1 MEGEDTVTRNLQKE
15 LEAAAHDTP
24 GVDPP
29 PASREK
35 SGCSL
40 LTPEK
45 ERRVPLFSGS
55 PSFEFQSAGAA
66 SKRPAAAP
74 APPPD
79 ERTYTRDEVEV
90 MITTAIRNYAQS
102 LPQDNRP
109 KRDLRRSLNEGRTDD
124 EGDSYSENRGG
135 DSHGVR
141 TEVDSLRRD
150 MNELKALRNRSMRD
164 LVGSSP
170 FAKHLDDDPIPASY
184 RPISFEY
191 NGTSDPAEHLS
202 RFNNTASL
210 HQLTEG
216 VRCRAFAT
224 TLAGPAQ
231 AWFGLLPS
239 GSMQSFEQF
248 AKAFMN
254 QFASSKKCKKTSL
267 SLFSIRQKE
276 KESLRS
282 YIKRFTSA
290 TLEVPTTSDEVLMAA
305 LSQGLRDDEFFRAL
319 ALEPSPDF
327 DNLLERASRFI
338 NLEEARQQKV
348 EESHQAT
355 NVRVSEVKR
364 GKEPMLPRRDANIP
378 SRSIVP
384 DAKGSRF
391 QSYQP
396 LTAPLSQVLYAIE
409 KRADL
414 RWPRTARGAPRRDP
428 TLGTFCRF
436 HNEYGHTTDDC
447 AHLKDEVERLIRDNK
462 IGDFVKIDSPRGQK
476 REAQF
481 GNPPRAPPPP
491 PAPKRGYIQM
501 ISGGPTGGDTHRA
514 RRRHLGSLKN
524 NHEVCQI
531 STPKY
536 RHYPTISFSPED
548 ETDLD
553 DFHCDPLLITI
564 NVGGYDV
571 ARAFVDPGSSV
582 DVISYEC
589 FLQMELDLPVFPVTT
604 AIFGFTGGS
613 LTPIGQ
619 VKIPVTIG
627 TPPRTRTQTVN
638 FVIVEG
644 SPTSYNIVIGRPML
658 HTFRAVP
665 STIHQKLKFPVGG
678 MVGEVRGD
686 QAQSRS
692 CYVEMVKI
700 AEKGRR
706 DTLTKEDLG
715 DEKRPRVDPDDKVNH
730 VQPMDELM
738 TIDLVPGMMKQTRI
752 SKDLEPP
759 LRDELIALLR
769 SNEDIF
775 AWQPSD
781 LTGISPRTAV
791 HRLNLRPECRP
802 VKQKR
807 RHFGT
812 EKDEIIQKEVQRL
825 LEIGHIREIQ
835 FPTWLSNAVLV
846 QKANGQWRMC
856 IDFRDLNKA
865 CPKDDYPLPRIDQ
878 LVDATAGC
886 ELLSMMDASQ
896 GYHQIPL
903 DEKDQPAVSFVTAT
917 GTYCY
922 VVMPFGLKNAG
933 ATYQRLMDRMFR
945 AQLGRNIEVYVDDML
960 VKSKRRSTHL
970 ADLAETFATLR
981 LYGMKLNPAKCAFA
995 VQAGKFLGYIVNREG
1010 IKVNQDKVEAVLQMT
1025 PPRSIKEVQSLAGKV
1040 VALAR
1045 FISRMADKSLPFF
1058 KLLRKTA
1065 QFEWTTECQLA
1076 FEALKRSLT
1085 CLPILSTPEKGE
1097 TLFVY
1102 LSVGDESISSVLF
1115 KEVNN
1120 QQRPIY
1126 YTSKILTTSESR
1138 YSEVEKIPYALVL
1151 TTRRLRPYFL
1161 SHTMVIRTSLPLRQT
1176 LGQPTASGRIVK
1188 WAIELGQYE
1197 IQYQPRTSVKGQALA
1212 DFIRETTRIPIE
1224 KEWKIYVDGSST
1236 TSGAGA
1242 GIIVIDPT
1250 GTEVEF
1256 AVRLPR
1262 VSNNEAEY
1270 EAFIR
1275 GMEIAQELGARVVRI
1290 YSDSQ
1295 LVIHQLEGDYETKND
1310 RMKSYVN
1317 KARAVQETFEV
1328 CTMHQ
1333 IPRNDNQRADFL
1345 AKVGSS
1351 VVDCIERK
1359 ITILIAPTPTP
1370 GIMTIDEEP
1379 DWRTPLFKYF
1389 RGERA
1394 GTKREQHRLAYKAR
1408 HFYVRHGTLYKRNF
1422 TTVDARCLGKQEV
1435 THVLDEV
1442 HRGGCGEH
1450 GGARALMQKLHRAG
1464 YYWPG
1469 MKKDTYRYVQ
1479 HCIQCQKYASLIHKP
1494 GEEMTIMSAPCP
1506 FAQWGIDLVGPFPQ
1520 TTGRKKF
1527 IIVAVDYF
1535 TKWVEAEALSKIS
1548 EDEVMHFIW
1557 KNICCRFGLPRSLV
1571 SDNGTQ
1577 FNGKKIRAWCEEMKI
1592 AQKFV
1597 AVAHPQA
1604 NGQVE
1609 SVNRTIVNG
1618 LKKRLDELGGSWVDE
1633 LPSVLWSYRTTSKA
1647 ATGETPFRLTYGT
1660 EAVIPVEVAM
1670 DTLRIAAFDEVTN
1683 DDALRSQL
1691 DEVFDLRE
1699 TAYLHM
1705 ERSKNLIKAR
1715 YDQGVRSRSFQIGDL
1730 VLRRADALK
1739 HTGKLEANWEGPYTV
1754 TRCLA
1759 GGGYEL
1765 ADIDGKPLPRA
1776 WNIIHLKRFFA

>member
-1 MEGEDTVTRNLQKE
+1 MEEEGTITRNLQKE
-15 LEAAAHDTP
+15 LDAAVHDTP

-29 PASREK
+29 SDLREK

-45 ERRVPLFSGS
+45 DRRIPLFSGS
-55 PSFEFQSAGAA
+55 PSFEFQSGGAA
-66 SKRPAAAP
+66 SKRPATAP
-74 APPPD
+74 APSPD
-79 ERTYTRDEVEV
+79 ERTYTRGEVEA
-90 MITTAIRNYAQS
+90 MITTAIRNYTQN

-109 KRDLRRSLNEGRTDD
+109 KRDLRRSQNEGRAED
-124 EGDSYSENRGG
+124 ECDSYSENRGG
-135 DSHGVR
+135 NSHGVR

-150 MNELKALRNRSMRD
+150 IDELKALRSGPTRD
-164 LVGSSP
+164 LAGSGP
-170 FAKHLDDDPIPASY
+170 FAKHLHDDPIPANY
-184 RPISFEY
+184 RPILFEY

-216 VRCRAFAT
+216 VKCRAFVT

-231 AWFGLLPS
+231 AWFGLLLP
-239 GSMQSFEQF
+239 GSIHSFGQF

-348 EESHQAT
+348 EESHQTT

-364 GKEPMLPRRDANIP
+364 GKESMLPRRDANIP

-396 LTAPLSQVLYAIE
+396 LTAPLSQVLYSIE

-462 IGDFVKIDSPRGQK
+462 IGEFVKIDPPRGQK

-481 GNPPRAPPPP
+481 GNPARVPPPP
-491 PAPKRGYIQM
+491 PMPKRGYIQM

-524 NHEVCQI
+524 QREVCQI
-531 STPKY
+531 STQKS
-536 RHYPTISFSPED
+536 RQYPTISFGPED
-548 ETDLD
+548 EGDLD

-604 AIFGFTGGS
+604 PIFGFTGGS

-627 TPPRTRTQTVN
+627 TPPRTRTQAVN

-665 STIHQKLKFPVGG
+665 STIHQKLKFPVDG

-686 QAQSRS
+686 QTQSRS
-692 CYVEMVKI
+692 CYVEMVKL

-706 DTLTKEDLG
+706 DTLTREDLG
-715 DEKRPRVDPDDKVNH
+715 DEKRPRVDPEDKINH

-738 TIDLVPGMMKQTRI
+738 MIDLVPGMMKQTRI

-781 LTGISPRTAV
+781 LTGISPRTVV

-812 EKDEIIQKEVQRL
+812 EKDEIRHKEVQRL
-825 LEIGHIREIQ
+825 LDIGHIREIQ

-960 VKSKRRSTHL
+960 VKSKRRYTHL

-995 VQAGKFLGYIVNREG
+995 VQAGKFLGYVVNREG

-1058 KLLRKTA
+1058 KILRKTA
-1065 QFEWTTECQLA
+1065 QFEWNNECQLA
-1076 FEALKRSLT
+1076 FDALKRSLI

-1115 KEVNN
+1115 KEVDN
-1120 QQRPIY
+1120 QQKPIY

-1138 YSEVEKIPYALVL
+1138 YSEVEKIAYALVNL
-1151 TTRRLRPYFL
+1151 
-1161 SHTMVIRTSLPLRQT
+1161 LRQD
-1176 LGQPTASGRIVK
+1176 
-1188 WAIELGQYE
+1188 ELLNGPSNWDSTRSS
-1197 IQYQPRTSVKGQALA
+1197 IKPGTSVKGQALV

-1295 LVIHQLEGDYETKND
+1295 LVIHQLEGDYEIKNE

-1351 VVDCIERK
+1351 VADCVERK
-1359 ITILIAPTPTP
+1359 ITILIAPTPIS
-1370 GIMTIDEEP
+1370 GVMLIDEEP

-1389 RGERA
+1389 RGERT
-1394 GTKREQHRLAYKAR
+1394 GTKREQNRLAYKAR
-1408 HFYVRHGTLYKRNF
+1408 HFYVRHEVLYKRNF
-1422 TTVDARCLGKQEV
+1422 ATIDARCLGKQEAK
-1435 THVLDEV
+1435 HVLDEA

-1450 GGARALMQKLHRAG
+1450 GGARALIQKLYRAG

-1469 MKKDTYRYVQ
+1469 MKEDTHRYVQ
-1479 HCIQCQKYASLIHKP
+1479 HCAQCQKYAPLIHKP
-1494 GEEMTIMSAPCP
+1494 GEEMIIMSAPCP

-1548 EDEVMHFIW
+1548 EDEVMHFVW
-1557 KNICCRFGLPRSLV
+1557 KNICCRFGLPRSIV

-1592 AQKFV
+1592 TQKFV

-1609 SVNRTIVNG
+1609 STNRTIVN
-1618 LKKRLDELGGSWVDE
+1618 V
-1633 LPSVLWSYRTTSKA
+1633 KA

-1660 EAVIPVEVAM
+1660 DAVIPVEVAM
-1670 DTLRIAAFDEVTN
+1670 DTLRIATFDERTN
-1683 DDALRSQL
+1683 DDALRTQL

-1699 TAYLHM
+1699 AAYLHM

-1739 HTGKLEANWEGPYTV
+1739 HTGKLEANWEGPYMV
-1754 TRCLA
+1754 TKCLA

-1765 ADIDGKPLPRA
+1765 ADEITAED
-1776 WNIIHLKRFFA
+1776 